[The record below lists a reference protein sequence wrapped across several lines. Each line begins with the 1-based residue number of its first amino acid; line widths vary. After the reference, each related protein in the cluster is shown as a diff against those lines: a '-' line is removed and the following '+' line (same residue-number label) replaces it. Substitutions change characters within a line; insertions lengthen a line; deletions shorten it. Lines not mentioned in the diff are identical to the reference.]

1 MEVAKRAEALGMN
14 VIYTNRS
21 GPHIHVLYPWKTKD
35 ELLAESDYVS
45 LHMPAVKG
53 APPVID
59 AEAIS
64 KMKDGAYLIN
74 TARGALV
81 DSAALCDALDSGKLA
96 GAGIDVYPE
105 EPCKDERLLHHPK
118 VCMTPHIG
126 ASTKEAQRRIGE
138 EIVKLVTEKFG

>member
-1 MEVAKRAEALGMN
+1 
-14 VIYTNRS
+14 
-21 GPHIHVLYPWKTKD
+21 
-35 ELLAESDYVS
+35 
-45 LHMPAVKG
+45 
-53 APPVID
+53 
-59 AEAIS
+59 
-64 KMKDGAYLIN
+64 MKDGAYLIN

-105 EPCKDERLLHHPK
+105 EPCKDERLLHHLK

>member
-1 MEVAKRAEALGMN
+1 
-14 VIYTNRS
+14 
-21 GPHIHVLYPWKTKD
+21 
-35 ELLAESDYVS
+35 
-45 LHMPAVKG
+45 MPAVKG